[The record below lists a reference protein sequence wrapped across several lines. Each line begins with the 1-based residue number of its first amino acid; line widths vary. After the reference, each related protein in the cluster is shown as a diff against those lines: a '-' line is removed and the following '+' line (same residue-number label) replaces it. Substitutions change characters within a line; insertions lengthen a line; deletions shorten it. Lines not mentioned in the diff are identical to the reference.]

1 MKHLETGDHGV
12 ASARGNSRCFFQ
24 QLNCLAA
31 QSSDGRDHLATASRP
46 RVSLRCLCKSANSSC
61 TIYIMCWMRKRKKTC
76 PQNQRKQKC
85 QFWEVNLCSSFVQL
99 IWKSYLE
106 TLRWLNL
113 KASLSCRP
121 GDFLAPGTWRCRWRS
136 PRSCEFTSGQH
147 DMMLAASRWKQVM
160 GLGHALSLQ
169 SVQGPRFQH
178 LNKHQ
183 RWSYGLVHRFTALTV
198 FDVLVSLNKQFQ
210 AKKNVERIP
219 EKGFNEFQIPKGN
232 LASLALMHLLRSQC
246 DTTTIQVLKPIQLMQ
261 LEMPFDPT
269 NPRSNLPYDSKK
281 CIGKTHLHSLWWQ
294 FWRHHKTVR
303 FLRVSLLQR
312 R

>member
-1 MKHLETGDHGV
+1 MKHLETGDDGV
-12 ASARGNSRCFFQ
+12 ASATGNSRCFFQ

-121 GDFLAPGTWRCRWRS
+121 GDFLAPGTWRWRWRS

-198 FDVLVSLNKQFQ
+198 FDVLVSLNTQFQ
-210 AKKNVERIP
+210 AKKTVERIP
-219 EKGFNEFQIPKGN
+219 EKEVNEFQIPKG
-232 LASLALMHLLRSQC
+232 
-246 DTTTIQVLKPIQLMQ
+246 KP
-261 LEMPFDPT
+261 
-269 NPRSNLPYDSKK
+269 
-281 CIGKTHLHSLWWQ
+281 CIPGPDAPS
-294 FWRHHKTVR
+294 
-303 FLRVSLLQR
+303 
-312 R
+312 